1 MVAVVR
7 RVVVW
12 AALVGAVVSRMD
24 GEVVEDCWLL
34 PTAGAP

>member
-12 AALVGAVVSRMD
+12 AVLVGAVGSRMD
-24 GEVVEDCWLL
+24 GEQVEYCWLL